1 VRVAIVHDWLTG
13 MRGGERCL
21 EVFCELFP
29 EADLFTLL
37 HNRGSVSE
45 RIESMRIHSSFVRRL
60 PGARFF
66 YRYYLPLF
74 PLAVEQFDLRRYD
87 LVLSSSHCVAKGV
100 RTTPNQLHLCYCYT
114 PMRYVWDMAHTY
126 FSEAVLG
133 FFGRKL
139 IPPVLNYL
147 RVWDVLSSRRVDR
160 FIATSR
166 HIAARIEK
174 HYRREAEVIYPPVEV
189 DRFYSGSSGDYYLL
203 VSAFAP
209 YKRIDLVLDAFRE
222 LRLPL
227 RVVGE
232 GQERRRL
239 LRHAGPNVQFLG
251 RLSDAEV
258 AEQMA
263 NCRAFV
269 FAAEE
274 DFGIAPLEAQAAGK
288 PVIAYGR
295 GGVAETIDGLHL
307 AGDDERDAAT
317 LREKNYRAV
326 FFARQDRA
334 SLAHAVRFFEKH
346 ADSFDAEQIRAG
358 VAGFNRERFKQEFAR
373 TVEREVSAF
382 GHGERR

>member
-1 VRVAIVHDWLTG
+1 MRVAIVHDWLTG

-29 EADLFTLL
+29 DADLFTLL
-37 HNRGSVSE
+37 HNRGSVSA
-45 RIESMRIHSSFVRRL
+45 RIEDMRIHTSFVPSL
-60 PGARFF
+60 PGAAQF

-87 LVLSSSHCVAKGV
+87 LVLSSSHCAAKGV
-100 RTTPNQLHLCYCYT
+100 RTAPHQLHLCYCYT

-126 FSEAVLG
+126 FSKEVLG
-133 FFGRKL
+133 FFSRKL

-147 RVWDVLSSRRVDR
+147 RVWDVFSSQRVDS
-160 FIATSR
+160 FIAISQ
-166 HIAARIEK
+166 HIAARIAK
-174 HYRREAEVIYPPVEV
+174 HYRRTADVIYPPVEV
-189 DRFYSGSSGDYYLL
+189 GRFRHNSAGDYYLL

-222 LRLPL
+222 LALPL
-227 RVVGE
+227 RVIGE

-239 LRHAGPNVQFLG
+239 LRHAGPTVKFLG
-251 RLSDAEV
+251 RLSDDEV

-263 NCRAFV
+263 HCKAFV

-295 GGVAETIDGLHL
+295 GGVTETIKGLTL
-307 AGDDERDAAT
+307 TGDDERDADE
-317 LREKNYRAV
+317 LKRGKHHGL
-326 FFARQDRA
+326 FFARQDAA
-334 SLAHAVRFFEKH
+334 SLAHAVRFYEKH
-346 ADSFDAEQIRAG
+346 ADAFSAERIQAN
-358 VAGFNRERFKQEFAR
+358 VAGFDRERFKQEIAR
-373 TVEREVSAF
+373 AIERQVAAF
-382 GHGERR
+382 GHGECR